1 MTKFRIPFLCYLS
14 ILLVSLQLISCKTS
28 KNTPNSKADLDKS
41 LLWKVTGPGLTK
53 PSYVFGTIH
62 LIDADDYFLPKGTM
76 SALDE
81 VNNVVFELDMKEM
94 SDMSNLMGM
103 MNKLYMNEG
112 KTLKD
117 LLTDAEYKAVGDFFQ
132 EKGLPLFMFE
142 RMKPMFLSIFA
153 SGDMDPGGLQNGNM
167 KSYEMELLEMAEN
180 SGKSTGGLETIDFQI
195 SLFDAI
201 PYEAQAKMLV
211 ESIQKGSNDDEDDE
225 FKKMTAMYKSQDIN
239 AMVRMISE
247 EGSDVSGFEDK
258 LLVERNRNWIPLM
271 IEMAKKQP
279 TLFAVGAGHLGGASG
294 VLRLLMKEGYKLTP
308 VSKE

>member
-153 SGDMDPGGLQNGNM
+153 SGDMNTGDLQSGKM
-167 KSYEMELLEMAEN
+167 KSYEMELLELAEN
-180 SGKSTGGLETIDFQI
+180 AGKATGGLETIEFQI

-201 PYEAQAKMLV
+201 PYDAQAKMLL
-211 ESIQKGSNDDEDDE
+211 ESIEKGSKGDEDDE
-225 FKKMTAMYKSQDIN
+225 FEKMTKMYKSQDIN
-239 AMVRMISE
+239 AMVSMISE

-258 LLVERNRNWIPLM
+258 LLTERNKNWIPLM

-279 TLFAVGAGHLGGASG
+279 TLFAVGAGHLGGQSG
-294 VLRLLMKEGYKLTP
+294 VLKLLMKEGYKLTP
-308 VSKE
+308 MSK

>member
-1 MTKFRIPFLCYLS
+1 MTKFRIPFIYFLS
-14 ILLVSLQLISCKTS
+14 IVLISFQLVSCKTS
-28 KNTPNSKADLDKS
+28 NKASNTNADLEKS

-62 LIDADDYFLPKGTM
+62 LIDSKDYFLPKGTM
-76 SALDE
+76 SALDD
-81 VNNVVFELDMKEM
+81 VSNVVFELDMKEM
-94 SDMSNLMGM
+94 SDMSKIMSM
-103 MNKLYMNEG
+103 MNKLYMKDD

-117 LLTDAEYKAVGDFFQ
+117 LLSDAEYKAVGDFFQ
-132 EKGLPLFMFE
+132 SKGLPLFMFE

-153 SGDMDPGGLQNGNM
+153 SGDMSPGDLQSGKM

-180 SGKSTGGLETIDFQI
+180 AGKSTGGLETVEFQI

-211 ESIQKGSNDDEDDE
+211 DAIQKGSNSEGDDE
-225 FKKMTAMYKSQDIN
+225 FKKMTDMYKSQDIN
-239 AMVRMISE
+239 AMVKMISE

-258 LLVERNRNWIPLM
+258 LLSERNKNWIPLM

-279 TLFAVGAGHLGGASG
+279 TLFAVGAGHLGGDTG
-294 VLRLLMKEGYKLTP
+294 VIKLLKKTGMKVEP
-308 VSKE
+308 IN

>member
-1 MTKFRIPFLCYLS
+1 MTKLRIPFLYFLS
-14 ILLVSLQLISCKTS
+14 ILLVSFQLISCKTS
-28 KNTPNSKADLDKS
+28 KNVPNSKADLDKS

-94 SDMSNLMGM
+94 SDMSKLMGM

-180 SGKSTGGLETIDFQI
+180 SGKSTSGLETIDFQI

-279 TLFAVGAGHLGGASG
+279 TLFAVGAGHLGGHSG

-308 VSKE
+308 MSKE